1 MHSKLV
7 APLRCGQKHVDEE
20 PDGDQGKKESQTS
33 SFSRPEL
40 GLACNSELNW
50 LTEGV
55 KSFETL
61 TNV

>member
-7 APLRCGQKHVDEE
+7 APLRYGQKHVDEE
-20 PDGDQGKKESQTS
+20 PDGDQGEKESQTS
-33 SFSRPEL
+33 SLSRPEL
-40 GLACNSELNW
+40 GLTCNSELNR